1 MTSLPDIHGVCPPRF
16 AAVKDAFAAN
26 FIDAPEGLNEQG
38 ARFSLC
44 VEGEV
49 AVDLWGGWADAAKTI
64 AYGETTLTPVFSTGK
79 AVMALLIATCVERGL
94 LDYERPVS
102 AWWPAFGQA
111 GKDAIT
117 VGQMMS
123 HQAGLPGFD
132 TPEDP
137 AIWFDRE
144 ATLARL
150 CAQAPMWPPGTA
162 SGYSPIVIGYL
173 AGELFRIVD
182 GRSMGTAL
190 REDFGQPHGM
200 DLWIGLPEAEH
211 GRVAQMRKPARAAD
225 LGPPDAVKT
234 AAFLD
239 RGSSPGG
246 RGSAEWRTVEIPSAN
261 LHGNARDLARI
272 AAVFVDGRLDGRTVL
287 SAETVTAATRS
298 RIFGRDRV
306 LPFDMGWA
314 AGLTRNEGL
323 GVFGPNPD
331 AVGHC
336 GWGGSCAFVDAA
348 AGLSGSYVMTRQS
361 PYLVGDPR
369 AQRLIAAVYEGQG
382 SGVRA

>member
-1 MTSLPDIHGVCPPRF
+1 MTLPDIHGLCPPRF
-16 AAVKDAFAAN
+16 ADLKDAFAAN
-26 FIDAPEGLNEQG
+26 FTEAPEGLNEQG
-38 ARFSLC
+38 ARISVC

-49 AVDLWGGWADAAKTI
+49 VVDLWAGWADAAKTI
-64 AYGETTLTPVFSTGK
+64 AYDERTLTPVFSTGK

-94 LDYERPVS
+94 LDYEAPV
-102 AWWPAFGQA
+102 ARYWPAFGQA
-111 GKDAIT
+111 GKEAIS

-132 TPEDP
+132 TAEDP

-190 REDFGQPHGM
+190 REDFPGL
-200 DLWIGLPEAEH
+200 DLWIGLPEVEH

-225 LGPPDAVKT
+225 LGAVDPVKA

-246 RGSAEWRTVEIPSAN
+246 RGSVEWRTIEIPSAN
-261 LHGNARDLARI
+261 LHGTAKDLARI
-272 AAVFVDGRLDGRTVL
+272 MGVFVDGTLDGWTVL
-287 SAETVTAATRS
+287 SPETLAAATRS
-298 RIFGRDRV
+298 RVFGRDKV
-306 LPFDMGWA
+306 LPFDMGWG

-323 GVFGPNPD
+323 KIFGPNRA

-336 GWGGSCAFVDAA
+336 GWGGSFVLADAE
-348 AGLSGSYVMTRQS
+348 AGQSMAYVMTRQS
-361 PYLVGDPR
+361 PYLIGDPR
-369 AQRLIAAVYEGQG
+369 AQRLIGAVYGEG
-382 SGVRA
+382 